1 MMLGKH
7 TLAAQHT
14 LGIFTS
20 FTEKERQFSIGY
32 RFLVIMFL
40 KKYSG

>member
-1 MMLGKH
+1 MKLGKH

-20 FTEKERQFSIGY
+20 FTEKETVFNWIQVFGDY
-32 RFLVIMFL
+32 FF